1 MMGLE
6 LGNLNGTSNPVDWD
20 DLEDSS
26 KNQNGANFALEN
38 GDAWRNLYDSNTK
51 MKGNVSDSDD

>member
-26 KNQNGANFALEN
+26 KN
-38 GDAWRNLYDSNTK
+38 
-51 MKGNVSDSDD
+51 